1 MRKILF
7 ILSIVFGTT
16 AFAQVAQTTT
26 EIDKTMRP
34 ALYAT
39 IKYPSKLTD
48 DALSNYLK
56 GLGIKGGKN
65 LKGWTLYEG
74 ALIEKISVTRLDYYF
89 KVEQNGKNKEESLIY
104 LALSKGYSNFVD
116 ANTDSELVS
125 KATIWFDDLLAAV
138 DQHKLSL
145 DIVEAE
151 KAYEN
156 AVKTYEKSVKEGEN
170 LAKQVEDNKKD
181 QATKKDEMDKMK
193 AAMDAL
199 KARRA
204 TR

>member
-7 ILSIVFGTT
+7 VLSIVIGTS

-34 ALYAT
+34 ALYAP
-39 IKYPSKLTD
+39 IKYSTKITD
-48 DALSNYLK
+48 EALSNYLK
-56 GLGIKGGKN
+56 GLGIKGGKG

-74 ALIEKISVTRLDYYF
+74 ALIEKISPTRLDYYF
-89 KVEQNGKNKEESLIY
+89 KVEQNGKNKDESLVY
-104 LALSKGYSNFVD
+104 LALSKGYGNFVD
-116 ANTDSELVS
+116 ANSDAELIS
-125 KATIWFDDLLAAV
+125 KATLWFDDFLAVV

-151 KAYEN
+151 KLYN
-156 AVKTYEKSVKEGEN
+156 DAVKTYEKSVKDGED
-170 LAKQVEDNKKD
+170 LAKQFEDNKKD
-181 QATKKDEMDKMK
+181 QAAKKDEMEKVK
-193 AAMDAL
+193 ATMDAL